1 MVDKL
6 AIQQAIGKLS
16 IHENISGE
24 EAHNILVEIKD
35 GKTTEVQIAGFLAAL
50 TTKGPEP
57 EEIAAI
63 ASSMRK
69 LCNRITPKVEGY
81 LTDTC
86 GTGGGVTSFNI
97 STGDSIIAAAAGV
110 PIAKHGSR
118 SISSKSG
125 SADVLEALG
134 ININLKPQQAE
145 DLIEKI
151 GIAFLYAPLFHP
163 IMHKVFPPEN
173 ALGVKTI
180 FYTIIGPL
188 INPADARSHLMGVY
202 KPDLVKVVPSIL
214 KDMDFTH
221 AMVVHSVDGMDE
233 VSITSDTMVGEVNRG
248 KVETYKI
255 TPEEFGIKRASIKDV
270 AGDFTPQENA
280 KILKTIFLGKETGPK
295 RDVLLLNAAGVC
307 YCGDIVSDIGEG
319 VEVAKNMIDEGKA
332 YQKLQDFIK
341 FSNS

>member
-1 MVDKL
+1 LVDKL

-35 GKTTEVQIAGFLAAL
+35 EKANEVQIAGFLAAL

-86 GTGGGVTSFNI
+86 GTGGGVTTFNI

-134 ININLKPQQAE
+134 ININLKPKQAE
-145 DLIEKI
+145 SLIEKI
-151 GIAFLYAPLFHP
+151 GVAFLYAPLFHP

-221 AMVVHSVDGMDE
+221 AMVVHSADGMDE

-255 TPEEFGIKRASIKDV
+255 TPEEFGINRASIKEV

-280 KILKTIFLGKETGPK
+280 EILKKIFLGKETGPK

-341 FSNS
+341 FSNN